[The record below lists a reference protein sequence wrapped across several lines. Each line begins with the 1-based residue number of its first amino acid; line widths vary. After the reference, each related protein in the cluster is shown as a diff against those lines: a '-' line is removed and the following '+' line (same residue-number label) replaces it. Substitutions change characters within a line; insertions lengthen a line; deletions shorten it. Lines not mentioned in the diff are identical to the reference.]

1 MKRTYIQPCA
11 VAYAT
16 ATTGQLLAGSGSGG
30 EGGPDII
37 DKGQGGDGSDIN
49 NAKGQTVWEEEEEE
63 HANEVAQS
71 FSLPRYSVWD

>member
-1 MKRTYIQPCA
+1 MKRHYIRPCA

-16 ATTGQLLAGSGSGG
+16 ATTGHLLAGSGG

-49 NAKGQTVWEEEEEE
+49 SAKRQTIWEDEDELE
-63 HANEVAQS
+63 HINEVAQS